1 LACMMTEI
9 EQITYFRE
17 KKPPS
22 LAQFLVRKATALAS
36 EAARGQTGTVT
47 TPDGR
52 LMPRSAKVMKDALP
66 DRRPET
72 MAALHPEW
80 VQEYEEKYGG
90 AGEPIAAGAD

>member
-1 LACMMTEI
+1 MTEL
-9 EQITYFRE
+9 QQVTYFRE

-47 TPDGR
+47 APDGR
-52 LMPRSAKVMKDALP
+52 LMPRSAMAMKDALP

-72 MAALHPEW
+72 LAALHPEW
-80 VQEYEEKYGG
+80 VKEYEKKH
-90 AGEPIAAGAD
+90 A